1 MFAVYSSPF
10 AAKALSLHGNRMK
23 LLRRNHQRQQ
33 YVDTLATRNAANYH
47 NNLIM
52 HRHRMRQLYSP
63 ICEHETRHS
72 HEIANHYKDWC
83 RSRIGRRAKKRT
95 KRMVNARAAD
105 SCLPQRETLQIPC
118 FDYPR
123 YYLLCVWEISCRKPS
138 KCSFSASIGTCNH
151 PIRTHC
157 NLSSLISVL
166 IQWIIDIRTRL
177 DLRRAEYMMS
187 RRGSN
192 AGGVSVTKEFA
203 YRE

>member
-1 MFAVYSSPF
+1 MCPAESACKNINHQLGVGRRQFLHKSKLPTRPSEKCEKKTNKQTKMFAVYSSPF

-63 ICEHETRHS
+63 ICEHETRHC

-123 YYLLCVWEISCRKPS
+123 YYLLCV
-138 KCSFSASIGTCNH
+138 
-151 PIRTHC
+151 
-157 NLSSLISVL
+157 
-166 IQWIIDIRTRL
+166 
-177 DLRRAEYMMS
+177 
-187 RRGSN
+187 
-192 AGGVSVTKEFA
+192 
-203 YRE
+203 